1 VWLLTLGTAF
11 AVEPLDSTS
20 ATGRLIFD
28 IAAQPLEGALERY
41 GDITGWAV
49 LYNAD
54 LARGQR
60 STAVRGLFTPDLA
73 LQVLLSGT
81 GLAARHTSDTSIM
94 LAVASA
100 LPAALATAASTVL
113 GDYYGEIQGDI
124 RKALCANAKSRPGSY
139 RVAARFW
146 IDATGGIQGYR
157 RLGSS
162 GDQDSDRAIDAV
174 LRNLKFRD
182 RPPLGFAQPITIAV
196 VPQVPGVTTGCAR

>member
-1 VWLLTLGTAF
+1 MTLGTAF
-11 AVEPLDSTS
+11 AAEPLDGTS
-20 ATGRLIFD
+20 ATGRLSFD

-41 GDITGWAV
+41 GDVTGWAV

-60 STAVRGLFTPDLA
+60 STAIRCLFTADFA
-73 LQVLLSGT
+73 LQVLLGGT

-94 LAVASA
+94 LAAASA
-100 LPAALATAASTVL
+100 LPAALATAAPTLV
-113 GDYYGEIQGDI
+113 GDYYGEIQGSI
-124 RKALCANAKSRPGSY
+124 RKALCANARSRPGSY

-146 IDATGGIQGYR
+146 IDAAGTLQGYR

-182 RPPLGFAQPITIAV
+182 RPPLGFAQPITIAI